1 MANNA
6 LIRGAAL
13 TGKKFLDV
21 GGAVAAGMAATP
33 TYVPEDRVA
42 ENTAIQNKVNSY
54 MSKMKTDMDFT
65 SFSPSETKTM
75 RNFLLSQRTKYTD
88 AAKKAA
94 EFDDTTDPNYMLY
107 VDEMQNV
114 NNSFTNLASQ
124 LKSYKQGKL
133 EYAKTMQEGLY
144 SKGNSGRRSKEA
156 AIIYGFYDAD
166 GDNRSDARYDAP
178 FQIQDGGNIAFN
190 VGGQEITYNGME
202 EPFLK
207 DTKFLNSLNATSETA
222 YNSGLRGNANNPY
235 AQDAYKQQLNDTLQN
250 EDALRSIIFDF
261 DPEAPMLMQNPN
273 DPTGDQI
280 KIGTALDSGII
291 DLNGARELVNKRL
304 LKARE
309 DAYIAGSKEY
319 KRKQAIVTPED
330 KSKINNAIN
339 AANDDII
346 SNEPYISLYH
356 PTKHP
361 KTLKR
366 YVIEYDDSGKAY
378 ISRKS
383 AVTNRNLSN
392 NNWMELTE
400 DNEWG
405 IDVPTRPGGT
415 DGTPP
420 PPPKVQMTNEQKDLY
435 KDIANAN
442 KGKTD
447 EEIAN
452 LYNAAIEKIEGN

>member
-21 GGAVAAGMAATP
+21 GGAVAAGMAATSA
-33 TYVPEDRVA
+33 YVPEDRVA
-42 ENTAIQNKVNSY
+42 ENTAIQNRVNSY
-54 MSKMKTDMDFT
+54 MGKMKTDMDFT

-124 LKSYKQGKL
+124 LKSYKQGKV

-144 SKGNSGRRSKEA
+144 SKGTPPRKSKEA

-166 GDNRSDARYDAP
+166 GDGRSDDRYDAP

-190 VGGQEITYNGME
+190 VGDQEITYNGME

-207 DTKFLNSLNATSETA
+207 DTKFLNSLNKTSETA
-222 YNSGLRGNANNPY
+222 YNSGLRGNPSNPY
-235 AQDAYKQQLNDTLQN
+235 AQDAYNQQLNDTLQN

-261 DPEAPMLMQNPN
+261 NAEAPMN
-273 DPTGDQI
+273 D
-280 KIGTALDSGII
+280 IGNDLD
-291 DLNGARELVNKRL
+291 NGVITLEEARGKVKAKL

-309 DAYIAGSKEY
+309 DAY
-319 KRKQAIVTPED
+319 
-330 KSKINNAIN
+330 
-339 AANDDII
+339 
-346 SNEPYISLYH
+346 L
-356 PTKHP
+356 
-361 KTLKR
+361 
-366 YVIEYDDSGKAY
+366 
-378 ISRKS
+378 
-383 AVTNRNLSN
+383 
-392 NNWMELTE
+392 
-400 DNEWG
+400 
-405 IDVPTRPGGT
+405 
-415 DGTPP
+415 
-420 PPPKVQMTNEQKDLY
+420 
-435 KDIANAN
+435 
-442 KGKTD
+442 KGKTQYD
-447 EEIAN
+447 IKKVEQEELNGDGA
-452 LYNAAIEKIEGN
+452 YPTGTEYFADPKISTGLASVQNKLTDMEYAESPAQPFFVYKQGPNGDVRMTGSKTPRYYIYVDVETGIRYINKNKEMAELGKLEETNQAFDRNSAELLEAFGIQ

>member
-6 LIRGAAL
+6 LIRGAAF

-21 GGAVAAGMAATP
+21 GGAVAAGAAATSA
-33 TYVPEDRVA
+33 YVPDDRVA
-42 ENTAIQNKVNSY
+42 ENKAIQNRVNSY
-54 MSKMKTDMDFT
+54 MGKMKTDMDFT

-94 EFDDTTDPNYMLY
+94 EFDDTTDPNYMMY

-124 LKSYKQGKL
+124 LKSYKQGKV

-144 SKGNSGRRSKEA
+144 SNGNVSRRSKEA

-202 EPFLK
+202 EPFFK
-207 DTKFLNSLNATSETA
+207 DTKFLNSLSATSEKA

-235 AQDAYKQQLNDTLQN
+235 AQDAYKQKLNDTLQN

-273 DPTGDQI
+273 DPTGPQI

-291 DLNGARELVNKRL
+291 DLKGARDLVNERL

-309 DAYIAGSKEY
+309 DAYIAGKTEY
-319 KRKQAIVTPED
+319 DIKQAKLKKEINSLNNPNQAAANLAAEFKLSSGLTDVELFHPNHPTKKESYEIRATSEGGYEWRQKGGNTFFPLEAENVFNLD
-330 KSKINNAIN
+330 ISKINISGAVSGDDEIGYSQQLY
-339 AANDDII
+339 DDIKALLGI
-346 SNEPYISLYH
+346 RGIPTAEQDLEIIAKMNEI
-356 PTKHP
+356 
-361 KTLKR
+361 
-366 YVIEYDDSGKAY
+366 
-378 ISRKS
+378 
-383 AVTNRNLSN
+383 
-392 NNWMELTE
+392 
-400 DNEWG
+400 
-405 IDVPTRPGGT
+405 
-415 DGTPP
+415 
-420 PPPKVQMTNEQKDLY
+420 
-435 KDIANAN
+435 
-442 KGKTD
+442 
-447 EEIAN
+447 
-452 LYNAAIEKIEGN
+452 

>member
-6 LIRGAAL
+6 LIQGAAL
-13 TGKKFLDV
+13 TGRKFLDV
-21 GGAVAAGMAATP
+21 GGAVAQGLATSMVAAPGTAPAG
-33 TYVPEDRVA
+33 RVA
-42 ENTAIQNKVNSY
+42 ENKAIQNRVNSY

-75 RNFLLSQRTKYTD
+75 RNFLMNQRNIYAN

-94 EFDDTTDPNYMLY
+94 EFEDTTDPNYMLY
-107 VDEMQNV
+107 VDQMQNV

-124 LKSYKQGKL
+124 LKSYKEGKL

-144 SKGNSGRRSKEA
+144 SDGNSPQRSKEA
-156 AIIYGFYDAD
+156 MIIYGFYDSD
-166 GDNRSDARYDAP
+166 GDGRSEARYDAP

-190 VGGQEITYNGME
+190 VGGQDISYNSME

-235 AQDAYKQQLNDTLQN
+235 TQDAYKQQLNDTLQN

-273 DPTGDQI
+273 DPAGPKI

-309 DAYIAGSKEY
+309 DAYIAGKKEY
-319 KRKQAIVTPED
+319 DKKQIKLEEANGDGFIGFPSDSQAYFDDQILTAPPGQEFTIKAANKKYHKKSKKEYILFKRDDGIYYYDKKDQLPSQAILLEKD
-330 KSKINNAIN
+330 NNLG
-339 AANDDII
+339 II
-346 SNEPYISLYH
+346 I
-356 PTKHP
+356 
-361 KTLKR
+361 
-366 YVIEYDDSGKAY
+366 
-378 ISRKS
+378 
-383 AVTNRNLSN
+383 
-392 NNWMELTE
+392 
-400 DNEWG
+400 
-405 IDVPTRPGGT
+405 
-415 DGTPP
+415 
-420 PPPKVQMTNEQKDLY
+420 
-435 KDIANAN
+435 
-442 KGKTD
+442 
-447 EEIAN
+447 
-452 LYNAAIEKIEGN
+452 

>member
-1 MANNA
+1 
-6 LIRGAAL
+6 
-13 TGKKFLDV
+13 
-21 GGAVAAGMAATP
+21 
-33 TYVPEDRVA
+33 
-42 ENTAIQNKVNSY
+42 
-54 MSKMKTDMDFT
+54 
-65 SFSPSETKTM
+65 
-75 RNFLLSQRTKYTD
+75 
-88 AAKKAA
+88 
-94 EFDDTTDPNYMLY
+94 MLY

-235 AQDAYKQQLNDTLQN
+235 TQDAYKQQLNDTLQN

-273 DPTGDQI
+273 DPAGPKI

-309 DAYIAGSKEY
+309 DAYIAGKKEY
-319 KRKQAIVTPED
+319 DKKQIKLEEANGDGFIGFPSDSQAYFDDQILTAPPGQEFTIKAANKKYHKKSKKEYILFKRDDGIYYYDKKDQLPSQAILLEKD
-330 KSKINNAIN
+330 NNLG
-339 AANDDII
+339 II
-346 SNEPYISLYH
+346 I
-356 PTKHP
+356 
-361 KTLKR
+361 
-366 YVIEYDDSGKAY
+366 
-378 ISRKS
+378 
-383 AVTNRNLSN
+383 
-392 NNWMELTE
+392 
-400 DNEWG
+400 
-405 IDVPTRPGGT
+405 
-415 DGTPP
+415 
-420 PPPKVQMTNEQKDLY
+420 
-435 KDIANAN
+435 
-442 KGKTD
+442 
-447 EEIAN
+447 
-452 LYNAAIEKIEGN
+452 